1 MTWKKGCSSIRFIL
15 CTGFSEVI
23 SEEAA
28 KTIGIRD
35 YVMKPVVQTQ
45 IANTIRQVLDQEK
58 EKGRR
63 CSSNGNAPADAKA

>member
-1 MTWKKGCSSIRFIL
+1 MTGAALATKLLGIRPDTPIIL

-23 SEEAA
+23 SEKKA
-28 KTIGIRD
+28 KSVGIRG

-58 EKGRR
+58 ET
-63 CSSNGNAPADAKA
+63 